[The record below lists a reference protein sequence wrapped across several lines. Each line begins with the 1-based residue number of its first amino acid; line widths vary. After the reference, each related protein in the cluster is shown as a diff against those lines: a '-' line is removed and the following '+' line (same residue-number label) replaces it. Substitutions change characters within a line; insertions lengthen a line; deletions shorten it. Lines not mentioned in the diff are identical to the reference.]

1 MRWSSTAVAR
11 ADGSIADINAVWFS
25 HWYLDNLNA
34 LYSGPLDHALWR
46 SLNDKSLIA
55 SRLYEFLFFKF
66 YGGQEFLRFN
76 YPTLVKFIPVRTE
89 RYLCPCQEAV
99 AAGVRLAHRRRHPR
113 AARSGSRAR
122 AGCRR
127 FCSIA
132 ARFLH
137 PSARRDADAVEI
149 GEEDFT
155 LDRIEDI
162 QEPEWQIVSAFHH
175 AWGNDS
181 FTPSKAE
188 LTLARELLAKH
199 GQPAMQELMPRLVK
213 RLKLKWADA
222 KSFCAIS
229 RYFPEVLN
237 EWQREKRRRER
248 EQHDLR
254 AHDESRQQNIQ
265 KAQDQAVL
273 KALWQTL
280 SPAEQED
287 IRKSA
292 LKGQPAPLQKRPVLV
307 ERFCLTELAKRK
319 GLTQH

>member
-1 MRWSSTAVAR
+1 M
-11 ADGSIADINAVWFS
+11 
-25 HWYLDNLNA
+25 
-34 LYSGPLDHALWR
+34 
-46 SLNDKSLIA
+46 
-55 SRLYEFLFFKF
+55 
-66 YGGQEFLRFN
+66 
-76 YPTLVKFIPVRTE
+76 RTE
-89 RYLCPCQEAV
+89 RYLSDARKQLDPAFTHLAEAGILASSQWV
-99 AAGVRLAHRRRHPR
+99 ESKGGLPQILLHRGPLLVSVDAPAAET
-113 AARSGSRAR
+113 
-122 AGCRR
+122 
-127 FCSIA
+127 
-132 ARFLH
+132 
-137 PSARRDADAVEI
+137 VEI

-155 LDRIEDI
+155 LDRIDDI
-162 QEPEWQIVSAFHH
+162 HAPEWQTVSAFHH

-199 GQPAMQELMPRLVK
+199 GEPAMQELMPRLVK
-213 RLKLKWADA
+213 RLMLKWADA

-248 EQHDLR
+248 EQQNWR

-292 LKGQPAPLQKRPVLV
+292 LKGQPARRYRNGPSWSNDS
-307 ERFCLTELAKRK
+307 A
-319 GLTQH
+319 